1 MKKITLACL
10 AVIVAGLG
18 ACETTPTDP
27 DPNPPAATI
36 SFKQGASYEFTSYR
50 TSPSTGAKDNASE
63 RRRVWSMAN
72 TSASVYGRSNV
83 AIFVDSVFSA
93 GIFTLADTVYL
104 QQQSG
109 SNDIYRYASLAPE
122 LDIAGTSV
130 IDVNFGK
137 GWMHE
142 SRLNATAARWFVGE
156 VADTVQLDLSVPA
169 LQGVKIAVTDSAT
182 ASSTE
187 DITINGVSYP
197 STKTTHKL
205 ELSVSA
211 IITLPI
217 VGTTAVKLKSESLTR
232 TSWTSATLGA
242 IIKEE
247 REGGVIDVSS
257 GTYGG
262 VNIPG
267 FNLDVPGYVSVMT
280 RVIAS
285 GN

>member
-10 AVIVAGLG
+10 AMIAVGFG
-18 ACETTPTDP
+18 ACETNPTNP
-27 DPNPPAATI
+27 DPNPPAATMA
-36 SFKQGASYEFTSYR
+36 FKQGARYEFTSYR
-50 TSPSTGAKDNASE
+50 TSPTTGAKDNASE
-63 RRRVWSMAN
+63 RTRVWSLVNA
-72 TSASVYGRSNV
+72 SASVYGRSNV

-104 QQQSG
+104 QQSG
-109 SNDIYRYASLAPE
+109 NNDVYRYASLAPE

-130 IDVNFGK
+130 VDFDFGK

-142 SRLNATAARWFVGE
+142 SRLNATSARWMVGE

-169 LQGVKIAVTDSAT
+169 LQGVKIAVADSAT

-187 DITINGVSYP
+187 NIEVNGVTYP
-197 STKTTHKL
+197 ATKTTHKL

-211 IITLPI
+211 IVTLPI
-217 VGTTAVKLKSESLTR
+217 VGNTAIKLKSESLTR
-232 TSWTSATLGA
+232 TSWTVAQLGA
-242 IIKEE
+242 IVKEE

-280 RVIAS
+280 KVLAT